1 MNVENNKRGTV
12 KGDANMILDAT
23 KPFTLTGDSITAPSQ
38 ELVKLKKKSAS
49 DGECDINEVKSS
61 IFKHFENSEFIEL
74 KVCNMLCRDIAGVTE
89 RHIKDVLNMYCMY
102 NNKGGQYHLLTH
114 SRLFTH
120 SLMLIQVI
128 IEGSMN

>member
-12 KGDANMILDAT
+12 KGDSNMILDAT

-74 KVCNMLCRDIAGVTE
+74 KVCNMLCRDIVGVTE

-102 NNKGGQYHLLTH
+102 NNKGGRYRY
-114 SRLFTH
+114 SFT
-120 SLMLIQVI
+120 
-128 IEGSMN
+128 